1 MASINRVAPSRFTR
15 VAARLMKPAF
25 FTAPGLTIIAANT
38 AGLIMT
44 APGIRSVVRGV
55 LGRDY
60 DLGGARRV
68 IQEQPSRIM
77 TALLYPTLTSWAD
90 YRTGRLAGSYSLT
103 RRFLAFVGL
112 SSLVPTYLPAYRT
125 FSPGEY
131 RRMNDDREFLGPKNG
146 DTDNRYDP
154 TELSTTYSRFR
165 QPRDLGGPGQER
177 QFYDRGVTPN
187 RSYDRAILNW
197 NWGSLLRRVLRTERI
212 GWNPTDPPEPPQKK

>member
-1 MASINRVAPSRFTR
+1 MASIDRVAPSRFTR

-90 YRTGRLAGSYSLT
+90 YRTGRLAGNYSLT
-103 RRFLAFVGL
+103 RRFLAFMGL
-112 SSLVPTYLPAYRT
+112 SSLD
-125 FSPGEY
+125 S
-131 RRMNDDREFLGPKNG
+131 RRINNDREFLGPQNG
-146 DTDNRYDP
+146 DTDNLYDP
-154 TELSTTYSRFR
+154 TDLSTTYSRLR
-165 QPRDLGGPGQER
+165 QPRDLGNLRQRGQYYGPLSYVDSSNLDTDNVRGYLLSMER
-177 QFYDRGVTPN
+177 TGGN
-187 RSYDRAILNW
+187 H
-197 NWGSLLRRVLRTERI
+197 
-212 GWNPTDPPEPPQKK
+212 TDPPEPPQKK